1 MTRFVSLS
9 SVLSIS
15 LVAAVL
21 LANAGCHKAKD
32 PWESVE
38 GGQLKVLVSF
48 PPLYC
53 FTKAVTGKDAKVQ
66 TVLSTT
72 GPHEH
77 QATSSD
83 TLLASGAK
91 VFFINGLGLD
101 ESLAKIAT
109 GTKVVEVAEAIPE
122 NKRLHMD
129 EADHDHDKDK
139 DKDKGKDHDKD
150 KAKDHDH
157 DHGEWNPHAW
167 LGIEQA
173 IIMVDQ
179 IRDTL
184 KEADP
189 AHKADYDKRAAEY
202 VEKLKELQADG
213 KKMLANKKNRKLIA
227 MHDSLGY
234 FCKSFDLELVDSI
247 MPKPGVEAD
256 LKKLT
261 ELVEKCKKE
270 NVRILAVEPQY
281 HTDKAKTLRDNLK
294 SNNFDLAIIE
304 IDPTGNRPAP
314 GVGTGLLSQG
324 HAQEPGKSR
333 QAHAMSHSLVSIRNL
348 SVTLGGTPILRDLN
362 ADLERGRI
370 TAVIG
375 LNGSGKTTLLRAP
388 AQGNPVLG
396 DRQVPLRPRPP
407 GADAGAYRLRP
418 PEAAH

>member
-1 MTRFVSLS
+1 MTRFASLS
-9 SVLSIS
+9 SVLSVN

-66 TVLSTT
+66 TVLSAT
-72 GPHEH
+72 GPHGYKAS
-77 QATSSD
+77 QSD
-83 TLLASGAK
+83 RLLASGAK

-101 ESLAKIAT
+101 ESLGNIAT
-109 GTKVVEVAEAIPE
+109 GIKVVEVAEAIPE
-122 NKRLHMD
+122 KKRLHMD
-129 EADHDHDKDK
+129 EADHDHDHDK
-139 DKDKGKDHDKD
+139 DKDKGKGKDHDHDKD
-150 KAKDHDH
+150 KAKPKDHDH
-157 DHGEWNPHAW
+157 GHGEWNPHAW

-173 IIMVDQ
+173 IVMVEQ

-184 KEADP
+184 TEADP

-213 KKMLANKKNRKLIA
+213 RKMLADKKNRKLIA

-270 NVRILAVEPQY
+270 NVLILAVEPQY

-294 SNNFDLAIIE
+294 SKNLDLAIVE
-304 IDPTGNRPAP
+304 IDPLETGP
-314 GVGTGLLSQG
+314 L
-324 HAQEPGKSR
+324 QELGPDYYLKVMR
-333 QAHAMSHSLVSIRNL
+333 KNL
-348 SVTLGGTPILRDLN
+348 ENL
-362 ADLERGRI
+362 A
-370 TAVIG
+370 
-375 LNGSGKTTLLRAP
+375 KHM
-388 AQGNPVLG
+388 Q
-396 DRQVPLRPRPP
+396 
-407 GADAGAYRLRP
+407 
-418 PEAAH
+418 

>member
-1 MTRFVSLS
+1 MTRFASLN
-9 SVLSIS
+9 SVLSVN

-21 LANAGCHKAKD
+21 LASAGCHKAKD
-32 PWESVE
+32 PWDSVE

-48 PPLYC
+48 PPIYC

-66 TVLSTT
+66 TVLSAT

-83 TLLASGAK
+83 ALLASGAK

-109 GTKVVEVAEAIPE
+109 GIKVVEVAEAIPE
-122 NKRLHMD
+122 KKRLHMD
-129 EADHDHDKDK
+129 EADHDHN
-139 DKDKGKDHDKD
+139 KDKGKDHDKD
-150 KAKDHDH
+150 KAKDHDHDKDKDKPKDHGHDH

-173 IIMVDQ
+173 IIMVEQ

-189 AHKADYDKRAAEY
+189 AHKADYDKRAAAY

-213 KKMLANKKNRKLIA
+213 KKMLADKKNRKLIA

-304 IDPTGNRPAP
+304 IDPLETGP
-314 GVGTGLLSQG
+314 L
-324 HAQEPGKSR
+324 QELGPDYYLKVMR
-333 QAHAMSHSLVSIRNL
+333 KNL
-348 SVTLGGTPILRDLN
+348 ENL
-362 ADLERGRI
+362 A
-370 TAVIG
+370 
-375 LNGSGKTTLLRAP
+375 KHM
-388 AQGNPVLG
+388 Q
-396 DRQVPLRPRPP
+396 
-407 GADAGAYRLRP
+407 
-418 PEAAH
+418 